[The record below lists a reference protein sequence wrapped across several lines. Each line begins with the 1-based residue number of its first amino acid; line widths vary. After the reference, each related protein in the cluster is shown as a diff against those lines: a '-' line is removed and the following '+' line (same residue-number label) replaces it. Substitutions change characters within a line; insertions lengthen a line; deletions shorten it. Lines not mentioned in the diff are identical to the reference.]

1 MNAPLGFT
9 SYLVRTPRM
18 VTVREDPPLS
28 YEAAGEADSDAD
40 PDDVGAWTIVHR
52 RLLALGRRRAA
63 IEHAL
68 CRWLLAAERLDVA
81 NKLGMASLFEYA
93 DRHLGL
99 THRQT
104 EERLRVGRALPG
116 LAALDEALAT
126 GALSFSKVREV
137 SRIATAETEQAWV
150 DWSANHGAR
159 EVEKAVATR
168 QRGERP
174 TDAGDPSRLKH
185 RLRFEVKAE
194 TMALF
199 RDLQARIASDL
210 GGDVDDDTLLLEI
223 ARRALG
229 QSDAD
234 DGRAPYQ
241 VAITRCDTCRQ
252 ASIDAGGQRHVVDEA
267 VAAMI
272 ECDAQQVGLVDEGV
286 DEGADCPHVGAPT
299 PERATQTIPPAT
311 RRKVLRR
318 DGKRCV
324 VPGCT
329 NHRFL
334 DIHHVR
340 PRSEGGTHDPEL
352 LATLCG
358 AHHRATHDG
367 TLVIE
372 GTAPAGF
379 SFRHADGTPYG
390 ARSVAPEATDVATQ
404 VFRGLTNLG
413 FKQTEA
419 RARITKVQQ
428 QGTPGDIATF
438 LRHALQLA

>member
-9 SYLVRTPRM
+9 YFVDTPPM
-18 VTVREDPPLS
+18 LAAREDAPRS
-28 YEAAGEADSDAD
+28 YGAADDE
-40 PDDVGAWTIVHR
+40 PDHVRAWTTVHH
-52 RLLALGRRRAA
+52 RLLALGKRRAA

-68 CRWLLAAERLDVA
+68 CRWLLAAERLEVA
-81 NKLGMASLFEYA
+81 KRLGMASLFEYA
-93 DRHLGL
+93 GRHLDL
-99 THRQT
+99 SHRQT

-116 LAALDEALAT
+116 LPALDEALAT
-126 GALSFSKVREV
+126 GGLSFSTVREL

-150 DWSANHGAR
+150 DWSAGRGAR
-159 EVEKAVATR
+159 DIEKAVAAR
-168 QRGERP
+168 QKGQRP
-174 TDAGDPSRLKH
+174 TDAGDPSRVKH

-199 RDLQARIASDL
+199 RDVQARIKSDL
-210 GGDVDDDTLLLEI
+210 GNDVDDDTLLLEI
-223 ARRALG
+223 ARRALRPG
-229 QSDAD
+229 DTDAN

-241 VAITRCDTCRQ
+241 VAVTRCDTCRQ
-252 ASIDAGGQRHVVDEA
+252 ASIDAGGQRHAVDET
-267 VAAMI
+267 VAAMA
-272 ECDAQQVGLVDEGV
+272 ECDAQHVGVVDESRADEGV
-286 DEGADCPHVGAPT
+286 DEGAERPHVGA
-299 PERATQTIPPAT
+299 ERATQTIPPAT

-334 DIHHVR
+334 DIHHIH
-340 PRSEGGTHDPEL
+340 PRSEGGTHDPEFV
-352 LATLCG
+352 ATMCG
-358 AHHRATHDG
+358 AHHRATHAG

-372 GTAPAGF
+372 GAASAGF

-390 ARSVAPEATDVATQ
+390 ASSVEPEAADVATQ
-404 VFRGLTNLG
+404 VFAGLTNLG

-428 QGTPGDIATF
+428 QGAPGDVATF
-438 LRHALQLA
+438 LRRALQLA